1 MAPAAV
7 QKRLK
12 NVKKQTTK
20 TQPKKIAKIV
30 EQVLEKKKG
39 SQAKKVMK
47 KVAEKKV
54 QVEEEEDSP
63 MEDVSESED
72 DDIFKKLQKV
82 MDEDN
87 SEAEAEMDSD
97 VEKEEKMEDSD
108 SDLPSDFER
117 EMAVSDE
124 EEEDEEDEEETPD
137 KLNKDI
143 DQHKKELE
151 ELKERDPEFYDYLQ
165 KEDGDLLGFG
175 ESDDGEEE
183 EEDMDEQEEFSD
195 MEEPEEKMMDDIP
208 VLTKSTLNEW
218 IDAIKSNNDFKTFK
232 KLLSAFKT
240 ASRMSEEDD
249 KITFTLK
256 IEDPSVF
263 SKVITSTLRLAPIVF
278 GHHLKPKRENGSPM
292 TSNRWAFF
300 KSYVKSYLNN
310 LLHLLRN
317 LTDPDMLRM
326 TIREAEKVTN
336 LYVCF
341 DRLAKE
347 YLKTLLNAWS
357 NLGSSDSVR
366 MQSFLGI
373 KSLSL
378 VTIPANKDTKSRP
391 QGYLDL
397 CLKNVYLTFVK
408 NCKNTNLHTLPVI
421 NLMRNLAVQLYGINL
436 TLSYQQGFVY
446 IRQLAIHLRQA
457 MKVRSTKNHNM
468 VYNWQYIHCI
478 DFWSDVLNAYA
489 VPMVDE
495 DGDQVESPMKAL
507 IYPLTQVAVGVI
519 QLIPTAQFYPLRFHV
534 LRSLNSLI
542 HNTKV
547 FVPLATYV
555 LEVLEGTVAMEKAK
569 KSTSGLPVEWDL
581 VLKVHKKNIHGRYYQ
596 DDVLDQCAK
605 ALKNYYKEYSNH
617 IAFPEMVDAD
627 IIAIK
632 RFVKQSKSIK
642 GKDKLN
648 TLAKELEA
656 KAKFIR
662 QQRAKI
668 NFCPQ
673 DEAEIEQ
680 FNKDMKAKM
689 T

>member
-1 MAPAAV
+1 MAPV
-7 QKRLK
+7 HKRSK
-12 NVKKQTTK
+12 NAKKQQLK
-20 TQPKKIAKIV
+20 PQGKKISKIV
-30 EQVLEKKKG
+30 DQVVEKKKG
-39 SQAKKVMK
+39 KYMGNISKANKAVKQLS
-47 KVAEKKV
+47 
-54 QVEEEEDSP
+54 EEEDSP
-63 MEDVSESED
+63 MEDVSDVSD

-82 MDEDN
+82 MDEDEDDSEPN
-87 SEAEAEMDSD
+87 NSDSEAEN
-97 VEKEEKMEDSD
+97 VEEEKAEEDSD
-108 SDLPSDFER
+108 DELPSDFER
-117 EMAVSDE
+117 EMAVDSDSE
-124 EEEDEEDEEETPD
+124 EEQNEEDDEETPD
-137 KLNKDI
+137 KLSKDI

-151 ELKERDPEFYDYLQ
+151 DLKERDPEFYEFLQ

-175 ESDDGEEE
+175 ESDDGEDMND
-183 EEDMDEQEEFSD
+183 EDDDDEQEYSD
-195 MEEPEEKMMDDIP
+195 MEEPEEKIVDDVP
-208 VLTKSTLNEW
+208 VLTKAMLNEW
-218 IDAIKSNNDFKTFK
+218 IDAVKSNNDFKAFK

-240 ASRMSEEDD
+240 AARMSEEDD

-263 SKVITSTLRLAPIVF
+263 SKVITSTLRLAPVVF
-278 GHHLKPKRENGSPM
+278 AHHLKPKREGGSPV
-292 TSNRWAFF
+292 TSGRWAFF

-326 TIREAEKVTN
+326 TIREAEKVNN

-347 YLKTLLNAWS
+347 FLKTLLNAWS

-366 MQSFLGI
+366 MQAFLAI
-373 KSLSL
+373 KSLAITT
-378 VTIPANKDTKSRP
+378 VPANKDSKSKP

-495 DGDQVESPMKAL
+495 DGDVVESPMKAL

-542 HNTKV
+542 HNTNV

-569 KSTSGLPVEWDL
+569 KSTSGLPIEWDL

-605 ALKNYYKEYSNH
+605 ALKNYYKEYSHH
-617 IAFPEMVDAD
+617 ISFPEMVDAD

-642 GKDKLN
+642 GKDKLQK
-648 TLAKELEA
+648 LAKEVGF
-656 KAKFIR
+656 FIL
-662 QQRAKI
+662 
-668 NFCPQ
+668 FLYLLLWY
-673 DEAEIEQ
+673 
-680 FNKDMKAKM
+680 
-689 T
+689 

>member
-1 MAPAAV
+1 
-7 QKRLK
+7 
-12 NVKKQTTK
+12 
-20 TQPKKIAKIV
+20 
-30 EQVLEKKKG
+30 
-39 SQAKKVMK
+39 
-47 KVAEKKV
+47 
-54 QVEEEEDSP
+54 
-63 MEDVSESED
+63 
-72 DDIFKKLQKV
+72 
-82 MDEDN
+82 
-87 SEAEAEMDSD
+87 
-97 VEKEEKMEDSD
+97 
-108 SDLPSDFER
+108 
-117 EMAVSDE
+117 
-124 EEEDEEDEEETPD
+124 
-137 KLNKDI
+137 
-143 DQHKKELE
+143 
-151 ELKERDPEFYDYLQ
+151 
-165 KEDGDLLGFG
+165 
-175 ESDDGEEE
+175 
-183 EEDMDEQEEFSD
+183 
-195 MEEPEEKMMDDIP
+195 
-208 VLTKSTLNEW
+208 
-218 IDAIKSNNDFKTFK
+218 
-232 KLLSAFKT
+232 
-240 ASRMSEEDD
+240 
-249 KITFTLK
+249 
-256 IEDPSVF
+256 
-263 SKVITSTLRLAPIVF
+263 
-278 GHHLKPKRENGSPM
+278 M
-292 TSNRWAFF
+292 TSSRWAFF

-542 HNTKV
+542 HHTKV

-581 VLKVHKKNIHGRYYQ
+581 VLKVHKKSIHGRYYQ

-648 TLAKELEA
+648 TLAKEVKKKNRIYRIHFA
-656 KAKFIR
+656 F
-662 QQRAKI
+662 
-668 NFCPQ
+668 FY
-673 DEAEIEQ
+673 
-680 FNKDMKAKM
+680 
-689 T
+689 

>member
-1 MAPAAV
+1 
-7 QKRLK
+7 
-12 NVKKQTTK
+12 
-20 TQPKKIAKIV
+20 
-30 EQVLEKKKG
+30 
-39 SQAKKVMK
+39 
-47 KVAEKKV
+47 
-54 QVEEEEDSP
+54 
-63 MEDVSESED
+63 
-72 DDIFKKLQKV
+72 
-82 MDEDN
+82 
-87 SEAEAEMDSD
+87 
-97 VEKEEKMEDSD
+97 
-108 SDLPSDFER
+108 
-117 EMAVSDE
+117 
-124 EEEDEEDEEETPD
+124 
-137 KLNKDI
+137 
-143 DQHKKELE
+143 
-151 ELKERDPEFYDYLQ
+151 
-165 KEDGDLLGFG
+165 
-175 ESDDGEEE
+175 
-183 EEDMDEQEEFSD
+183 
-195 MEEPEEKMMDDIP
+195 
-208 VLTKSTLNEW
+208 
-218 IDAIKSNNDFKTFK
+218 
-232 KLLSAFKT
+232 
-240 ASRMSEEDD
+240 
-249 KITFTLK
+249 
-256 IEDPSVF
+256 
-263 SKVITSTLRLAPIVF
+263 
-278 GHHLKPKRENGSPM
+278 M
-292 TSNRWAFF
+292 TSSRWAFF

-542 HNTKV
+542 HHTKV

-581 VLKVHKKNIHGRYYQ
+581 VLKVHKKSIHGRYYQ

-648 TLAKELEA
+648 TLAKEV
-656 KAKFIR
+656 KK
-662 QQRAKI
+662 K
-668 NFCPQ
+668 
-673 DEAEIEQ
+673 
-680 FNKDMKAKM
+680 K
-689 T
+689 